1 MQCRIVLG
9 LKKYDHI
16 TEGLKSLN
24 WISVKDKLL
33 LNDLVMVHK
42 CLHGQMPNYL
52 SDKFIK
58 RSKIHDRNTRKKDEL
73 NLPKCRLKIGQRSF
87 AFRGAKSYNDL
98 PDDIKKTRDTKHFKK
113 NLYNYLLKL

>member
-1 MQCRIVLG
+1 MNVRATKQTIVS
-9 LKKYDHI
+9 
-16 TEGLKSLN
+16 KSVR
-24 WISVKDKLL
+24 SK
-33 LNDLVMVHK
+33 
-42 CLHGQMPNYL
+42 
-52 SDKFIK
+52 K

-73 NLPKCRLKIGQRSF
+73 NLSKCRLKIGQRSF

>member
-1 MQCRIVLG
+1 MAINRRHHDTETPETASVSGCFQCAR
-9 LKKYDHI
+9 
-16 TEGLKSLN
+16 
-24 WISVKDKLL
+24 
-33 LNDLVMVHK
+33 M
-42 CLHGQMPNYL
+42 LH
-52 SDKFIK
+52 
-58 RSKIHDRNTRKKDEL
+58 TRKKDEL